1 MKRVKG
7 KIRILFFS
15 SLTVITVF
23 VILAFQGPSI
33 KTSRGLD
40 IFFSFFRDINIMY
53 VDKTDPEKLIYTG
66 IDAMLQSLD
75 PYSEFISEENSDELD
90 FQTTGEY
97 GGMGA
102 LIQEYEGFPMV
113 AEIYEGSPAQKAGL
127 QVGDQI
133 LVINGISVNSVA
145 IDKASKMLKGLPKT
159 DLTLKIKRLN
169 IPDTLTFSF
178 KREKIHIPS
187 VPYYGM
193 IENGIGYIRLGSFT
207 SDTYKETEKALKE
220 LMKSDA
226 KSIIVDLRGNPG
238 GLLHEAVRVV
248 NLFVPR
254 NQLVVY
260 TKGQLKDFDQE
271 YKTASKPLN
280 TDIPLVVLVDRSS
293 ASASEIVAGALQDI
307 DRAVIIGERTFGKGL
322 VQSTRELPHNT
333 KMKITT
339 AKYYIPSGRCIQAI
353 DWAKKNEDGSIHYI
367 PDSLMKPFKTKN
379 GRTVY
384 DGGGILPDIVMEPRM
399 PNELTINLYNSR
411 SFFKYAT
418 LFRLKNSSINSPNEF
433 YLTNEEFNSFSNFTI
448 QEGFK
453 FQTRSQKVLD
463 ELIRTSKENN
473 YFEKAKPFF
482 DSLSQVVNTAAL
494 VEIERNRNEIKI
506 VLEDEIVGR
515 YYFQRGRFQRFVK
528 RDDLVKKAIDVLKN
542 PKQFTEIISSPK
554 NPA

>member
-1 MKRVKG
+1 
-7 KIRILFFS
+7 
-15 SLTVITVF
+15 
-23 VILAFQGPSI
+23 
-33 KTSRGLD
+33 
-40 IFFSFFRDINIMY
+40 MY

-102 LIQEYEGFPMV
+102 LIQEYEGYPLV

-127 QVGDQI
+127 LVGDQI
-133 LVINGISVNSVA
+133 LVINGICVNSVA

-159 DLTLKIKRLN
+159 DLSLKIKRLN
-169 IPDTLTFSF
+169 SPDTLTFNF
-178 KREKIHIPS
+178 KRDKIHIPS

-193 IENGIGYIRLGSFT
+193 VDNGIGYIRLGSFT
-207 SDTYKETEKALKE
+207 SDTYKETEKALKD

-238 GLLHEAVRVV
+238 GLLYEAVRVV

-260 TKGQLKDFDQE
+260 TKGQLKDFNQE

-322 VQSTRELPHNT
+322 VQSARELPHNT
-333 KMKITT
+333 KMKVTT

-353 DWAKKNEDGSIHYI
+353 DWAKRNEDGSIHYI

-399 PNELTINLYNSR
+399 PNELTVNLYSSR

-418 LFRLKNSSINSPNEF
+418 LFRLTNSSINSPNEF
-433 YLTNEEFNSFSNFTI
+433 NLTNEEFNSFSNFI
-448 QEGFK
+448 LQEGFK
-453 FQTRSQKVLD
+453 FQTRSQKILD

-473 YFEKAKPFF
+473 YFERAKPFI
-482 DSLSQVVNTAAL
+482 DSLSQIVKTSTL
-494 VEIERNRNEIKI
+494 TEIERNRNEVKT

-515 YYFQRGRFQRFVK
+515 YYFQHGRFQRFVK
-528 RDDLVKKAIDVLKN
+528 RDNLVKKAIEVVKDS
-542 PKQFTEIISSPK
+542 KQFREILSSPIT
-554 NPA
+554 PS

>member
-1 MKRVKG
+1 MKLVKG
-7 KIRILFFS
+7 RIRVLFFS

-23 VILAFQGPSI
+23 AILAFQGPNI

-40 IFFSFFRDINIMY
+40 IFFSFFRDLNIMY

-127 QVGDQI
+127 LVGDQI
-133 LVINGISVNSVA
+133 LVINGISVNSIA

-169 IPDTLTFSF
+169 TPDTLTFNF

-207 SDTYKETEKALKE
+207 SDTYKETEKALKD

-226 KSIIVDLRGNPG
+226 KSIIFDLRGNPG
-238 GLLHEAVRVV
+238 GLLYEAVRVV

-353 DWAKKNEDGSIHYI
+353 DWAKRNEDGSIHYI

-384 DGGGILPDIVMEPRM
+384 DGGGILPDIVMEPRV
-399 PNELTINLYNSR
+399 PNELTVNLYSSR

-418 LFRLKNSSINSPNEF
+418 LFRLNNPSINSPNEF
-433 YLTNEEFNSFSNFTI
+433 NLTSEEFNSFSNFI
-448 QEGFK
+448 LQEGVK
-453 FQTRSQKVLD
+453 FQTHSQKVLD
-463 ELIRTSKENN
+463 ELTRTSKENN
-473 YFEKAKPFF
+473 YFERAKPFI
-482 DSLSQVVNTAAL
+482 DSLSQIVNTNAL
-494 VEIERNRNEIKI
+494 AEIERNRNEVKT

-528 RDDLVKKAIDVLKN
+528 RDDLVKKAIDVLKDS
-542 PKQFTEIISSPK
+542 KQFTEILSSPK
-554 NPA
+554 NPS